1 MEDADKNIWVMM
13 LDWNMDWV
21 ASYEGQM
28 GITPELAKGAKD
40 IRDKMEMIMQAAAN
54 GDL

>member
-21 ASYEGQM
+21 AGYESQLA
-28 GITPELAKGAKD
+28 ISPELLTGA
-40 IRDKMEMIMQAAAN
+40 RDLRQRMEEIMQAAAN